1 MIYTDFTVRK
11 DGFVGHMVEP
21 ERNNTNHAVIVIM
34 GGEKSIVSGI

>member
-21 ERNNTNHAVIVIM
+21 ERNNTNHEV
-34 GGEKSIVSGI
+34 